1 MPEQVPDQVHKQVL
15 SVHKDNPFFQARVEN
30 SRTRVVKIVFP
41 KDTNNFDTLFG
52 GTALQWMDEV
62 AAIASMRFS
71 RQQTV
76 TISLDAI
83 TFKKAIPSANFV
95 ELVAEVV
102 EVGRTSMKI
111 QVDVYLEPMD
121 QDIRIKA
128 IHGCFT
134 FVAINAERQPI
145 AIEWD
150 KPLPEAIRH
159 D

>member
-1 MPEQVPDQVHKQVL
+1 MPDQAPSAHKE
-15 SVHKDNPFFQARVEN
+15 NPFFQARVEN

-102 EVGRTSMKI
+102 DVGRTSMKI

-121 QDIRIKA
+121 KDIRIKA
-128 IHGCFT
+128 ISGCFT
-134 FVAINAERQPI
+134 FVAINAERQPV
-145 AIEWD
+145 AIEWN
-150 KPLPEAIRH
+150 KPLPEAETH

>member
-1 MPEQVPDQVHKQVL
+1 MPEL
-15 SVHKDNPFFQARVEN
+15 ALRDNPHFQARVEN

-83 TFKKAIPSANFV
+83 TFKKAIPSGNFV
-95 ELVAEVV
+95 ELVAEVIK
-102 EVGRTSMKI
+102 VGHTSMKI
-111 QVDVYLEPMD
+111 QVDVYIEPMD
-121 QDIRIKA
+121 KDIRIKA
-128 IHGCFT
+128 ISGCFT
-134 FVAINAERQPI
+134 FVAINHDRHPI
-145 AIEWD
+145 PVEWD
-150 KPLPEAIRH
+150 KPLPLQRVDSDE
-159 D
+159 

>member
-1 MPEQVPDQVHKQVL
+1 MPEQAASAHH
-15 SVHKDNPFFQARVEN
+15 SNPHFLARVEN

-41 KDTNNFDTLFG
+41 KDTNHYDTLFG

-62 AAIASMRFS
+62 TSIASMRFS

-83 TFKKAIPSANFV
+83 TFKKAIPSGSFV

-102 EVGRTSMKI
+102 DVGRTSMKI

-121 QDIRIKA
+121 KDIRIKA
-128 IHGCFT
+128 ISGCFT
-134 FVAINAERQPI
+134 FVAINAERQPV

-150 KPLPEAIRH
+150 KPLPEAETH